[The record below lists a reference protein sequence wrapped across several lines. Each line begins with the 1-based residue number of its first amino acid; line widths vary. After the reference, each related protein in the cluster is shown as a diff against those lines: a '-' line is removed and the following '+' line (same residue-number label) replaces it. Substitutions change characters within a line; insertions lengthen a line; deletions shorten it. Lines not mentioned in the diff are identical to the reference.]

1 MARIL
6 VVDDSDYILE
16 FTREALEAGGH
27 DVFTARNGLEAN
39 KIIFS
44 SSTRPDL
51 ILLDIVMPMLN
62 GDKVMQAFK
71 QSEITRSI
79 PVLFY
84 STKGEDELRALVDKH
99 KNEGYIRKP
108 LSAEELCD
116 AVRRY
121 LP

>member
-6 VVDDSDYILE
+6 VVDDSDYVLE
-16 FTREALEAGGH
+16 FTKEALETGGH
-27 DVFTARNGLEAN
+27 EVFTARNGLEAN

-44 SSTRPDL
+44 SLTKPDL
-51 ILLDIVMPMLN
+51 ILLDIVMPMLD

-71 QSEITRSI
+71 QSETTKSI

-84 STKGEDELRALVDKH
+84 STKSEDELRALVDKH
-99 KNEGYIRKP
+99 GNEGYLQKP
-108 LSAEELCD
+108 VSAEELCD
-116 AVRRY
+116 AVRKH

>member
-6 VVDDSDYILE
+6 VVDDSDYVLE
-16 FTREALEAGGH
+16 FTRDALEGEGH
-27 DVFTARNGLEAN
+27 EVFIARNGLEAN

-44 SSTRPDL
+44 SGTRPDL

-71 QSEITRSI
+71 QSETTKSI

-84 STKGEDELRALVDKH
+84 STKSENELQGLVEKH
-99 KNEGYIRKP
+99 KNEGYLKKP
-108 LSAEELCD
+108 MNADELCE
-116 AVRRY
+116 AIREF